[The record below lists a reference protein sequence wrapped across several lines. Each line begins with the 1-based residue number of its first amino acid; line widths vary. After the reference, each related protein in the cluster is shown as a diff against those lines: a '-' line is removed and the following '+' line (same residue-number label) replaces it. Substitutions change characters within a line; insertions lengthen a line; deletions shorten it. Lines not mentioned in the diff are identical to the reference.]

1 MGLKL
6 DWEIEAEQA
15 QVRNVGEDVESIRQ
29 RRRARIRVLLV
40 ILFVLLLFA
49 AGALAIV
56 LRLRYVESL
65 IEDNLRN
72 TVEAEVAALR
82 IGDRSA
88 YLGIQRS
95 ATEDWLHAQERNF
108 DAYQSLK
115 TLQNTQL
122 TGHIHNVT
130 IDGNRARVVVEEII
144 DGVPYARVWF
154 YWNYEDGWRH
164 VPPDTTFWG
173 EVRSLSGTGLT
184 IRYRALDEP
193 LAAAMLPKVEAWL
206 EDGCEILGCATL
218 PSLTFEIVPTDVSE
232 PLWSPANPWSMQI
245 PSPSIDR
252 VRLDQPFSPSLQ
264 VPVANLLASRL
275 VDQAVDNRQLDPYS
289 DAAYLRRAAGDWLA
303 GRFTEAQ
310 EQSVLVDSL
319 AQIYGLDSVR
329 RLLHL
334 LQPESDIQVLTEVTG
349 MPSLDQTGL
358 RWDDFLEWRLNLE
371 SELILNRDEANFLRL
386 YDTGDETARTLA
398 YNRFAQGVAP
408 GPNEVV
414 AVTAGT
420 DAAGTP
426 LLHVRVQTSNEI
438 SLSESEVVFR
448 LVEGSWKRLN

>member
-1 MGLKL
+1 
-6 DWEIEAEQA
+6 
-15 QVRNVGEDVESIRQ
+15 
-29 RRRARIRVLLV
+29 
-40 ILFVLLLFA
+40 
-49 AGALAIV
+49 
-56 LRLRYVESL
+56 
-65 IEDNLRN
+65 
-72 TVEAEVAALR
+72 
-82 IGDRSA
+82 
-88 YLGIQRS
+88 
-95 ATEDWLHAQERNF
+95 
-108 DAYQSLK
+108 
-115 TLQNTQL
+115 
-122 TGHIHNVT
+122 
-130 IDGNRARVVVEEII
+130 
-144 DGVPYARVWF
+144 
-154 YWNYEDGWRH
+154 
-164 VPPDTTFWG
+164 
-173 EVRSLSGTGLT
+173 
-184 IRYRALDEP
+184 
-193 LAAAMLPKVEAWL
+193 AAAMLPKVEAWL

-371 SELILNRDEANFLRL
+371 SGLILNRDGANCLRL
-386 YDTGDETARTLA
+386 YDTGDEAARTLA

-448 LVEGSWKRLN
+448 LVEGSWKRLNRHNVKTAIP